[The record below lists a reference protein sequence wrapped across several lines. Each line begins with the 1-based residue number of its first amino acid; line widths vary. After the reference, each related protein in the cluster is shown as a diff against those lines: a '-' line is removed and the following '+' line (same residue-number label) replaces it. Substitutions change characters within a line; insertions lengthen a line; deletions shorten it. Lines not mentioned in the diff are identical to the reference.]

1 MVAIGKTNPFMSQFA
16 VSSYSQAKPINMNA
30 QDVTL
35 ANKGWRFTQPDRLAE
50 GFNPFSNGNCGGGL
64 NLIANYSN
72 DADGYT
78 IAQETTTFWV
88 A

>member
-1 MVAIGKTNPFMSQFA
+1 MQVNPFISEVA
-16 VSSYSQAKPINMNA
+16 TTAYTKINNISRTNMDI

-35 ANKGWRFTQPDRLAE
+35 ANKGWRFTQPDRLAD

-64 NLIANYSN
+64 NLIGKYSN
-72 DADGYT
+72 DAEGYT
-78 IAQETTTFWV
+78 TAQETTTFWV